1 MRSIEELDKLF
12 YEYGGEQ
19 EFWDSMTQEEVK
31 YYIDEVYKY
40 YTQIPGLLENTRD
53 DLDYEYRKR
62 FISEVCSKAS

>member
-1 MRSIEELDKLF
+1 MRSIEELDQLF

-19 EFWDSMTQEEVK
+19 EFWDSMTPEEAK